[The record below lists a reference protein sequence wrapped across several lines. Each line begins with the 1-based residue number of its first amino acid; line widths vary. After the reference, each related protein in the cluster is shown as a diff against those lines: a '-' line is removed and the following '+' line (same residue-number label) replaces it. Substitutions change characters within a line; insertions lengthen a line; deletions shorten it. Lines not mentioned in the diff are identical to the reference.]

1 MKYVK
6 LFAVMLV
13 AALMVV
19 MGCEKT
25 KKMSSEG
32 GPDSMGNE
40 GQIDPGMM
48 DGMGEDPGEEGGEEG
63 GDEGGEEAAEE
74 GGEEAAEEGGEEAA
88 EEAPEEGGDEG

>member
-32 GPDSMGNE
+32 GPDSMDTE

-48 DGMGEDPGEEGGEEG
+48 DGMGDDPGEEGEEG
-63 GDEGGEEAAEE
+63 GDEGDESPGTTPNTVTAAW
-74 GGEEAAEEGGEEAA
+74 GCSPPTPSTMA
-88 EEAPEEGGDEG
+88 

>member
-32 GPDSMGNE
+32 GPDSMDTE

-48 DGMGEDPGEEGGEEG
+48 EGMGEDPGPEGDDEG
-63 GDEGGEEAAEE
+63 GDEGAAD
-74 GGEEAAEEGGEEAA
+74 
-88 EEAPEEGGDEG
+88 EGGDEG